1 MNTKK
6 TYAVLAQSIAVIF
19 ILAMLFSCENEMSTI
34 QSLTLQDTLA
44 TESAKDIVV
53 HYSDSGLLKAL
64 LESPE
69 LLKYSG
75 DNPRMVFPQGIH
87 VYFYDSIEDLSS
99 EIESDYAIR
108 YENKSIMEVRK
119 NVVIFDHKKG
129 KELNTEVLYWDQEK
143 KMIYNDAFV
152 TIKENGR
159 IMHGDSMRA
168 DENLN
173 HFELF
178 NVRATIDIVE
188 EDTLK

>member
-1 MNTKK
+1 MNTIK
-6 TYAVLAQSIAVIF
+6 TYAVFAQSIAIIF

-34 QSLTLQDTLA
+34 QSLTVQDTLA
-44 TESAKDIVV
+44 TESAKNIVA
-53 HYSDSGLLKAL
+53 HYSDSGLLKAVL
-64 LESPE
+64 KSPE
-69 LLKYSG
+69 LLKYGG

-87 VYFYDSIEDLSS
+87 VFFYDSIEELSS
-99 EIESDYAIR
+99 EIKSDYAIR
-108 YENKSIMEVRK
+108 YEKEKVMEVRK

-129 KELNTEVLYWDQEK
+129 KELNTEVLYWNQDK
-143 KMIYNDAFV
+143 RIIYNDAFV

-168 DENLN
+168 DENLD

-178 NVRATIDIVE
+178 QVRATIDIVE